1 MFTLSGQ
8 NIQKIFISP
17 KKERTKPQ
25 LDYFEKSIII
35 SSLKETNAYIEENIN
50 DDKKVRKA
58 PSAGKTGRQDL
69 KTITERDS
77 RFSVN
82 KNDTKKA

>member
-1 MFTLSGQ
+1 M
-8 NIQKIFISP
+8 
-17 KKERTKPQ
+17 
-25 LDYFEKSIII
+25 DYFEKSIII

-58 PSAGKTGRQDL
+58 TSAGMTGRQDL

>member
-1 MFTLSGQ
+1 M
-8 NIQKIFISP
+8 
-17 KKERTKPQ
+17 
-25 LDYFEKSIII
+25 DYFEKSIII

-82 KNDTKKA
+82 KNDTKKAWRGVIKSSPSATIKKDLKK

>member
-25 LDYFEKSIII
+25 LDYF
-35 SSLKETNAYIEENIN
+35 ENIN